1 MGCAMTQF
9 TPTNRRGLCCLMLV
23 ATLSTWLTSNHARG
37 HGVLIGHNGAGQ
49 LSLHIESP
57 QPLAIPLSIFP
68 NMPGW
73 AGAEPGIAAADVDE
87 PGENLFVLSANSNIQ
102 FELVSFDPGIQIVTD
117 HIWVAGETYLFGPPA
132 FDYHLVFNIPAGDAG
147 ETYEVQ
153 FKVRDLAGIYAD
165 SPVATLVFSAGGA
178 CHCFGD
184 FDDDHARTGRDIE
197 SFVHCM
203 MHAEP
208 GHPLEAHCG
217 CADLNGDGALTGTD
231 MGMFIDDLLHHG
243 SCH

>member
-1 MGCAMTQF
+1 MSFITVFQAADA
-9 TPTNRRGLCCLMLV
+9 L
-23 ATLSTWLTSNHARG
+23 G
-37 HGVLIGHNGAGQ
+37 HGVVIGQNGAGQ
-49 LSLHIESP
+49 LRILVESP
-57 QPLAIPLSIFP
+57 QPLAVPLSAFP
-68 NMPGW
+68 GVTGW
-73 AGAEPGIAAADVDE
+73 AGVEPGITAAEIDE
-87 PGENLFVLSANSNIQ
+87 PGEGLFMLAPNSNIE

-117 HIWVAGETYLFGPPA
+117 HVWVAGEIYLFGPPA

-147 ETYEVQ
+147 ETYDIQ
-153 FKVRDLAGIYAD
+153 FKVRDLAGIYSD
-165 SPVATLVFSAGGA
+165 SPVTTLVFSAGGA

-184 FDDDHARTGRDIE
+184 FDDNHQRNGRDIQ

-217 CADLNGDGALTGTD
+217 CADLNGDGALTGAD
-231 MGMFIDDLLHHG
+231 LNMFVDDLLHHG